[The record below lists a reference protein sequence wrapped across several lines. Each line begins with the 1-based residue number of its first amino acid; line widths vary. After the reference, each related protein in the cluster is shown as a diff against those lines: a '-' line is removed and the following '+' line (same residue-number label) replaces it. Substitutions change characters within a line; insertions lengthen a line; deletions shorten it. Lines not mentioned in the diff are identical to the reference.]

1 MLCDVRRNRGL
12 GGSLLRYQLTLT
24 QKPCLVGTW
33 ATAAWAIPFYERH
46 GFRLVSPDEK
56 DRLLPLY
63 WGVPAKGSDPLDGAD
78 LSDRSDSA
86 GTSDASGNPA
96 AVRT

>member
-1 MLCDVRRNRGL
+1 MLCDVSRNRGL

-33 ATAAWAIPFYERH
+33 ATAAWAIHFYERH

-63 WGVPAKGSDPLDGAD
+63 WGVPDRQIETSVVLAD
-78 LSDRSDSA
+78 QRWL
-86 GTSDASGNPA
+86 A
-96 AVRT
+96 ARGEKA